1 MENKVEDQMKEDN
14 DNTITIPT
22 LNPTQ
27 NQYYQRNLE
36 NNILK
41 LHANYKTLLKKS
53 SSMISATT
61 IGKHEELQIETA
73 TQNIVS
79 IFLSLFL
86 AFLFFPFFDSSV
98 PCSLFMQISC

>member
-1 MENKVEDQMKEDN
+1 MEKKAEEQLKEEDDDM
-14 DNTITIPT
+14 ITIPT

-53 SSMISATT
+53 SSMISAST

-79 IFLSLFL
+79 LSFFSRFLIFFSLFL
-86 AFLFFPFFDSSV
+86 ISV
-98 PCSLFMQISC
+98 